1 MKFFLKSRYLRFKI
15 ALLNLGLD
23 TFPRQK
29 AMHRA
34 TLYAA
39 FTTIVIVAAFVG
51 YYVGR
56 YLSTTTPQQY
66 TIVVS
71 TTTSLYQ
78 IGVLTDLFEDFNNI
92 THMNVKFN
100 ILAKGSGEAL
110 RLLADG
116 SACIGFVHAP
126 LLELQ
131 YIKQG
136 KVERLAIF
144 GYNEFVIVGPSND
157 PANVSSASNSIDA
170 FKRIYSAGE
179 KGLVKFVSRGDQSGT
194 HVRELQIWNLT
205 KLNPEGKPWY
215 LKSGQGMAQ
224 TLLMA
229 DNINAYTLTDIGT
242 YLSLAN
248 QGKLKN
254 IVVLVK
260 DPLYLVNVYS
270 MYLSKASSC
279 DNPYTW
285 YVAFKL
291 RDYLM
296 SNGQDLLLAKYKGLV
311 NPVRGNES
319 LIEQAWKALTE
330 LG

>member
-1 MKFFLKSRYLRFKI
+1 MRK
-15 ALLNLGLD
+15 
-23 TFPRQK
+23 
-29 AMHRA
+29 A
-34 TLYAA
+34 TLYAVFA
-39 FTTIVIVAAFVG
+39 ITVIVVALAG

-78 IGVLTDLFEDFNNI
+78 IGVLNDFFDDFNNV
-92 THMNVKFN
+92 THMNVKFSV
-100 ILAKGSGEAL
+100 LAKGTGEAL

-126 LLELQ
+126 SLELQ
-131 YIKQG
+131 YMVQG

-157 PANVSSASNSIDA
+157 PANVSNASNSIDA
-170 FKRIYSAGE
+170 FKRIYEAGE

-194 HVRELQIWNLT
+194 NVRELQIWNLAE
-205 KLNPEGKPWY
+205 LNPEGKPWY

-229 DNINAYTLTDIGT
+229 DNLNAYTLTDIGT
-242 YLSLAN
+242 YLSLVN

-254 IVVLVK
+254 TVILK
-260 DPLYLVNVYS
+260 RDPLYLINVYS
-270 MYLSKASSC
+270 MYLSKASPC

-285 YVAFKL
+285 YVAFKF

-296 SNGQDLLLAKYKGLV
+296 SSGQDLLSAKYKGLV
-311 NPVRGNES
+311 NPVKGNES
-319 LIEQAWKALTE
+319 LIEQAWKTLTK
-330 LG
+330 LS